1 MDETRQLIELSQKGD
16 KEARERLI
24 IENSG
29 LIWSVV
35 RKFIGRGYDADDLF
49 QIGTIGLIKCID
61 KFDLNFDVKFSTY
74 AVPMIMGE
82 IRRFLRDDGMI
93 KVSRPLKE
101 IASRAKFVREQLTAK
116 NGSEPSINELAAE
129 MGISPEELIESLDAC
144 RDVESIFKTVYKS
157 DGTPVYLIDRLS
169 NDNSDDITDK
179 LTLKQLLKE
188 LEPRERQLIYLRYFK
203 DKTQSQTAQ
212 EIGIS
217 QVQVSRMEKKI
228 INRIKENFEA

>member
-1 MDETRQLIELSQKGD
+1 M
-16 KEARERLI
+16 
-24 IENSG
+24 
-29 LIWSVV
+29 
-35 RKFIGRGYDADDLF
+35 Y

-61 KFDLNFDVKFSTY
+61 KFDLSFDVKFSTY

-116 NGSEPSINELAAE
+116 NGSEPSINELASE
-129 MGISPEELIESLDAC
+129 MGISPEELVESLDAC

>member
-1 MDETRQLIELSQKGD
+1 MDETRQLIELSQNGD

-24 IENSG
+24 VENSG

-35 RKFIGRGYDADDLF
+35 RKFIGRGYDADDLY

-61 KFDLNFDVKFSTY
+61 KFDLSFDVKFSTY

-116 NGSEPSINELAAE
+116 NGSEPSINELASE
-129 MGISPEELIESLDAC
+129 MGISPEELVESLDAC

>member
-1 MDETRQLIELSQKGD
+1 MDETKHLIELSQKGD
-16 KEARERLI
+16 KSAKERLI
-24 IENSG
+24 VENSG

-35 RKFIGRGYDADDLF
+35 RKFMGRGYELDDLF

-61 KFDLNFDVKFSTY
+61 KFNLDFDVKFSTY

-82 IRRFLRDDGMI
+82 IRRFIRDDGMI

-101 IASRAKFVREQLTAK
+101 IASKAKYVQEQLTAK
-116 NGSEPSINELAAE
+116 NGCEPTINELAKE
-129 MGISPEELIESLDAC
+129 MNITTEELVEALEAC

-157 DGTPVYLIDRLS
+157 DGTPVYLIDRIS
-169 NDNSDDITDK
+169 KDNSEDITDS
-179 LTLKQLLKE
+179 LTLKQLLRE
-188 LEPRERQLIYLRYFK
+188 LEPRERQLIYLRYYK
-203 DKTQSQTAQ
+203 DKTQSETAK

-228 INRIKENFEA
+228 INRIKEGFEA